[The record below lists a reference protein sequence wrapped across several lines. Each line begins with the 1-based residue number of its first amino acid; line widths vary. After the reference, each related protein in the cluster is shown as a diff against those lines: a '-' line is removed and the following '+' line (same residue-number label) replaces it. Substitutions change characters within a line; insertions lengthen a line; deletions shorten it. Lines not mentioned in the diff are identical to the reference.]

1 MSNFYKVT
9 TETDPLRLR
18 STCDTSTDSNIL
30 AKIPKG
36 TVVEESVGILQV
48 PKDGWKAVTYKGIG
62 GYASAKYLTPCDA
75 NGKVNGEPDKTAPSD
90 DTSDTTDGGKKSG
103 AKTMLIVGGIVVV
116 AGVLMNV
123 YM

>member
-18 STCDTSTDSNIL
+18 SSCDTSTDSNIL
-30 AKIPKG
+30 TKIPKG
-36 TVVEESVGILQV
+36 TVVEESVGILAV
-48 PKDGWKAVTYKGIG
+48 PKDGWKAITYKGIG

-75 NGKVNGEPDKTAPSD
+75 NGKTNGEPDKTAPVD
-90 DTSDTTDGGKKSG
+90 EDTTSGGKKSG
-103 AKTMLIVGGIVVV
+103 AKTMLIVGGVVVV

-123 YM
+123 FM

>member
-30 AKIPKG
+30 TKIPKG
-36 TVVEESVGILQV
+36 TVVEESVGILAV

-75 NGKVNGEPDKTAPSD
+75 NGNTNGEPDKTAPED
-90 DTSDTTDGGKKSG
+90 EDTTSGKKSG
-103 AKTMLIVGGIVVV
+103 AKTMLIVGGVVVV

-123 YM
+123 FM